1 MRHFSTGAVRNDDRF
16 KYKASE
22 HPFPVDL
29 PIYQV
34 YDDKYKWVDYH
45 EAERPLDYGLLPYS
59 TIVGL
64 LVHLAI
70 GAKSYGRNNWKQG
83 IPLSSYYNSASRHL
97 MQWWAGANDEP
108 HLYSAFT
115 NIMMALWTEREIAK
129 GRLPKELDDRII

>member
-1 MRHFSTGAVRNDDRF
+1 MRKFSTGAVRNDDKF

-34 YDDKYKWVDYH
+34 YDDRYKWVDYH
-45 EAERPLDYGLLPYS
+45 EEKTQKDHSLVDYRSILGL
-59 TIVGL
+59 I
-64 LVHLAI
+64 VHLMY
-70 GAKSYGRNNWKQG
+70 GAEAYGKDNWKQG

-129 GRLPKELDDRII
+129 GRLPKELDDRV